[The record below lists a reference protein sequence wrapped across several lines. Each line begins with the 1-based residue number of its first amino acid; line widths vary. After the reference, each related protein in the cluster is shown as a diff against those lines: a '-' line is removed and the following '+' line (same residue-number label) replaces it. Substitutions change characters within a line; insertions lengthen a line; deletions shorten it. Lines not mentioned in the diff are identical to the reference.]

1 MEINSRIINEIEIL
15 DVAGE
20 VDLYSSPQLRQWLLK
35 AMGRPGPRLIV
46 HLAQVSYIDSSGIAT
61 LVEGWQMAKKN
72 RGKLKLAAL
81 GPDTLEVFRFAR
93 LDTVFNIYATV
104 EEALADF

>member
-1 MEINSRIINEIEIL
+1 
-15 DVAGE
+15 
-20 VDLYSSPQLRQWLLK
+20 
-35 AMGRPGPRLIV
+35 
-46 HLAQVSYIDSSGIAT
+46 
-61 LVEGWQMAKKN
+61 KN